1 MTPETVLAKVTE
13 WRHSRLDFW
22 TDAPFHTHE
31 FVEIVFVMEGGGTHQ
46 ICNGEELFSMR
57 LTKGDVLFI
66 NPGDL
71 HTYLFANSEEYLVVK
86 NLIIVPSLL
95 EGGYLYQYAQ
105 MEKNGY
111 FCSNRRMPLIG
122 RMGSSLHLREEE
134 LQEVSVF
141 LETIK
146 KEGASGSPYHGRRL
160 ELQLTLLLYQL
171 DEFLQQ
177 REHRNHT
184 AEQIDPSISE
194 AIFYIQSHYCEDITV
209 EDIVQQACCSR
220 RKLERTYKYLTNE
233 TLVESIN
240 RLRINRACQL
250 LLNSGMKITEVISAV
265 GMNNMSYFNRI
276 FKEQMNMTPSQ
287 FRRKFRQEQEK
298 LLT

>member
-1 MTPETVLAKVTE
+1 MVKTGNSTCVFTSREHSLTPETVLAKVTE

-105 MEKNGY
+105 MGEK
-111 FCSNRRMPLIG
+111 
-122 RMGSSLHLREEE
+122 
-134 LQEVSVF
+134 
-141 LETIK
+141 
-146 KEGASGSPYHGRRL
+146 RL
-160 ELQLTLLLYQL
+160 
-171 DEFLQQ
+171 FLQQ
-177 REHRNHT
+177 SPDASYRPHGQLPASAGGGAAGGFRFSRNH
-184 AEQIDPSISE
+184 
-194 AIFYIQSHYCEDITV
+194 
-209 EDIVQQACCSR
+209 
-220 RKLERTYKYLTNE
+220 
-233 TLVESIN
+233 
-240 RLRINRACQL
+240 
-250 LLNSGMKITEVISAV
+250 
-265 GMNNMSYFNRI
+265 
-276 FKEQMNMTPSQ
+276 
-287 FRRKFRQEQEK
+287 
-298 LLT
+298 

>member
-1 MTPETVLAKVTE
+1 M
-13 WRHSRLDFW
+13 DFW

-134 LQEVSVF
+134 LQEVSVS

-194 AIFYIQSHYCEDITV
+194 AIFYIQSHYCGD
-209 EDIVQQACCSR
+209 S
-220 RKLERTYKYLTNE
+220 
-233 TLVESIN
+233 
-240 RLRINRACQL
+240 
-250 LLNSGMKITEVISAV
+250 TEAGVLQPQKAGANV
-265 GMNNMSYFNRI
+265 
-276 FKEQMNMTPSQ
+276 
-287 FRRKFRQEQEK
+287 
-298 LLT
+298 